1 MVLDNLFRRARLKW
15 HDTKPIRG
23 RATDMRPLGERRRD
37 WERVVKVDEDTY
49 AYRHHSTNVL
59 TFHADGRVV
68 IDSGGWI
75 SKTTT
80 DFLNKYSPFYVRRAQ
95 NKYWVCVGGKTY
107 PVSENVPLTLREYET
122 GWRAEGRD
130 LFKRVLNHQKMREMR
145 TEIKPFMESAERML
159 AVTDGWIC
167 SDTLAEYGTRQS
179 SYGWHAMYKT
189 GFYTQIHAVKQASA
203 EPGNGWFV
211 GNVTNLDRI
220 YEVMREG
227 TDEEQMALMLTM
239 FQLLDKDSYEQMGP
253 EHFKFKVN
261 KYELRKFVS
270 KLLRGLDAFQLV
282 PVEDGCYTSNV
293 VL

>member
-1 MVLDNLFRRARLKW
+1 
-15 HDTKPIRG
+15 
-23 RATDMRPLGERRRD
+23 MRPLDDRRRD

-49 AYRHHSTNVL
+49 AYRHHHTNVL

-68 IDSGGWI
+68 IDSGGWV

-95 NKYWVCVGGKTY
+95 NMYWVSVGGKTY
-107 PVSENVPLTLREYET
+107 PVSATTPLTLREYET
-122 GWRAEGRD
+122 GWRVEGREIY
-130 LFKRVLNHQKMREMR
+130 KRVLNRQKMREMR
-145 TEIKPFMESAERML
+145 AEIKPFIESAENVL
-159 AVTDGWIC
+159 AITDGWIC

-179 SYGWHAMYKT
+179 NYGWHASYKT
-189 GFYTQIHAVKQASA
+189 GFYTQIHGVKQAWQ
-203 EPGNGWFV
+203 NGSGSWFV
-211 GNVTNLDRI
+211 GNVPNLDRI

-239 FQLLDKDSYEQMGP
+239 FQLLDKDSYEQIDH
-253 EHFKFKVN
+253 EHFRFKVN
-261 KYELRKFVS
+261 KYELRKLVS